1 MSQTSL
7 HLQVVV
13 NPAKILPQLN
23 SGRLLML
30 DSHRRGGLIICKRHH
45 AELAGP
51 GAAVGGV
58 CDIDC
63 GRVISFGDV
72 SIVSPQSYE
81 HRQKAFVMRQKWF
94 RFTQKAMENAVPLQR
109 SHAILFLIEKYFGT
123 RAVDELPDE
132 ILAQLVGVL
141 PKSITMVRQAKARQ
155 MANKKQVQTLV
166 AV

>member
-30 DSHRRGGLIICKRHH
+30 DTNSRGGLIICKRHH

-51 GAAVGGV
+51 GAAVGGL

-63 GRVISFGDV
+63 GRVIPFGDV

-94 RFTQKAMENAVPLQR
+94 RFTQKAMENPVPLQR
-109 SHAILFLIEKYFGT
+109 AHSILFLIEKYFGT
-123 RAVDELPDE
+123 RAVDQLPDE

-141 PKSITMVRQAKARQ
+141 PKTITMVRQAKARQ
-155 MANKKQVQTLV
+155 LASQQEQRLV